1 MTIVDTVP
9 YASVAEGDSYF
20 DTTNNHLFCDEWWA
34 ANTGTYATL
43 IGNLD
48 YAPESQLLFTAV
60 RVGVVGNL
68 VSVYAVTG
76 GGALACTVS
85 GNAITITL
93 AAAGSTAAQVRTK
106 VLATPAAAAL
116 VGCAHVTTGADTYY
130 DETRKFLFGGV
141 DADANL
147 YGMKLPAL
155 CLATRRID
163 DLGLSGRKAVSTQTN
178 EFPRIYVKPDGVEY
192 EQAVVPEEVKQACCE
207 EALAIL
213 KYGNTIRYKLKSEGV
228 KSYNDGKFSESL
240 SEEIPQLLS
249 ADARRIMKKY
259 CRANYNIRR

>member
-1 MTIVDTVP
+1 MTISDTTP
-9 YASVAEGDSYF
+9 YASVAEADSYF

-34 ANTGTYATL
+34 ANTGAYATL
-43 IGNLD
+43 VGNSAYD
-48 YAPESQLLFTAV
+48 PNAQLLFTAV
-60 RVGVVGNL
+60 TVGTYGNAI
-68 VSVYAVTG
+68 SIYTVTG

-85 GNAITITL
+85 GKIITITL

-106 VLATPAAAAL
+106 VLATSAATAL
-116 VGCAHVTTGADTYY
+116 VGCALVGTGADAYN
-130 DETRKFLFGGV
+130 DEARVFLWGGIEP
-141 DADANL
+141 DANI
-147 YGMKLPAL
+147 YGMKLPSL

-163 DLGLSGRKAVSTQTN
+163 DLGLSGRKAVTTQVN

-192 EQAVVPEEVKQACCE
+192 TQTAVPEEVKQACCE
-207 EALAIL
+207 EALALL

-228 KSYNDGKFSESL
+228 KSYNDGKFSETL

-259 CRANYNIRR
+259 CRNNYNIRR